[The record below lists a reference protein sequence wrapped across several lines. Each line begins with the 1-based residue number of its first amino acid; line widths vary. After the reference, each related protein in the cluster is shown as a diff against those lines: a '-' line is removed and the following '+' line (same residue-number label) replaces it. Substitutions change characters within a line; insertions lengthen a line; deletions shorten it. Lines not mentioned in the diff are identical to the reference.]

1 MLMVVVDGVPV
12 HMIHRQQEDTSQS
25 SHHHNF
31 FSMLLADSYFV
42 WCVLIM

>member
-1 MLMVVVDGVPV
+1 MMDGVPV
-12 HMIHRQQEDTSQS
+12 HMIHRQQEDT

-42 WCVLIM
+42 WCVCVLIM